1 MEFKVY
7 NPKKE
12 KTLKDTV
19 QAALKQI
26 EEKQY
31 DTVLKSKG
39 IPEERI
45 RRLGF
50 AFKGKQVL
58 IGS

>member
-1 MEFKVY
+1 MLIKVY